1 MFLINSFS
9 MQCLP
14 FKGKDALE
22 GTGKDAHGRYRQ
34 IQVMETLVTY
44 LLEVRKSLR
53 NFEKS
58 KC

>member
-1 MFLINSFS
+1 MEGT
-9 MQCLP
+9 
-14 FKGKDALE
+14 GKDAHE
-22 GTGKDAHGRYRQ
+22 GTGKDAHGRDRQ

>member
-1 MFLINSFS
+1 

-14 FKGKDALE
+14 FKGKDAME
-22 GTGKDAHGRYRQ
+22 GTGRV
-34 IQVMETLVTY
+34 QVMETLVTY